1 VELGARALEGVAIS
15 PPFWRGKK
23 VFLTGHT
30 GFKGSWLTL
39 WLNTLGAETVGYSSG
54 RPSDPCL
61 FDAAH
66 VDDGIVSLEGDV
78 RDFAGLAA
86 AVERHTPD
94 VVIHMAAQSLV
105 RRSFRDPLGTY
116 ETNVLGTANILEVAR
131 RAHDVRVVVNVTSDK
146 CYDHRDGDPPHRED
160 DPKGGRDPY
169 SSSKACAELLT
180 SAYRGLLLDHGGSE
194 RMSPAVASVRAGN
207 VIGGGDW
214 AEDRLVP
221 DIMRAALERR
231 PVAIRSPGAVRPWQH
246 VLNPLA
252 GYLLLIERLWNDDAY
267 GAGWNF
273 GPDDED
279 AKPVA
284 WIVERL
290 SELWPEGVTW
300 ERAGGDAD
308 RAEMR
313 DLRLDSS
320 KARVRLGW
328 APRWNLEQ
336 ALRSTVA
343 WYRAF
348 EAGEDVREVA
358 LEQIRSYQTGR
369 RGVTV
374 GP

>member
-1 VELGARALEGVAIS
+1 LEGVAIR
-15 PPFWRGKK
+15 PAFWRGRK

-39 WLNTLGAETVGYSSG
+39 WLKTLGAEVVGYSSG

-61 FDAAH
+61 FDAAR
-66 VDDGIVSLEGDV
+66 VDDEIVSLEGDV
-78 RDFAGLAA
+78 RDFDHLAA
-86 AVERHTPD
+86 EVARHKPAI
-94 VVIHMAAQSLV
+94 VIHMAAQSLV
-105 RRSFRDPLGTY
+105 RRSLRDPLGTY
-116 ETNVLGTANILEVAR
+116 EVNVLGTANVLEVAR
-131 RAHDVRVVVNVTSDK
+131 RADDVRVVINVTSDK
-146 CYDHRDGDPPHRED
+146 CYDHRDGDPPHREE

-169 SSSKACAELLT
+169 SSSKACAELVT
-180 SAYRGLLLDHGGSE
+180 SAYRGSLLENGASE
-194 RMSPAVASVRAGN
+194 RMRPAVASVRAGN

-221 DIMRAALERR
+221 DVMRAALERR

-252 GYLLLIERLWNDDAY
+252 GYLLLTERLWDDGAY
-267 GAGWNF
+267 AAGWNF

-290 SELWPEGVTW
+290 TDLWPEGITW
-300 ERAGGDAD
+300 ERAGSDAD

-320 KARVRLGW
+320 KARQRLGW
-328 APRWNLEQ
+328 VPRWNLEQ

-348 EAGEDVREVA
+348 EAGDDVREVA
-358 LEQIRSYQTGR
+358 LDQIRSYQAGR
-369 RGVTV
+369 PSVTV
-374 GP
+374 GA